1 MWDIIKLPG
10 GISDLLGRFSTQF
23 FLYAWVGALIIA
35 VLLSAVQ
42 LLTLRFMKGGWL
54 YGLSYV
60 PSCLL
65 WLFLLDENALLGGV
79 WAVLLTLL
87 AACLF
92 SHLSDGWIRRILLI
106 AAIPVLYWMAGPVC
120 VVFFL
125 LHAPNP
131 KRSVWYYGVFVLLA
145 IMLVIL
151 AFYLPVP
158 ANNLWFG
165 IHYYRYPTDIP
176 VLLWA
181 ASLSVFILALA
192 ARLLSHWNLSD
203 SIVAALCSFVLVA
216 IGMGGLVWKNSNFK
230 AEKVMHYDFMA
241 RHQQWNRILETINIE
256 KPNNQIGQPNRR
268 DSTESGAGDA
278 RHAHQSSV
286 RLQSKRHC
294 RSPTRLRNRCHQ
306 PFANL

>member
-1 MWDIIKLPG
+1 MKHIHYIYTLLFGVAVLLFFGLAYPHHLHYQEQFQLFLFDSTYVWDIIKLPG

-79 WAVLLTLL
+79 WALLLTLL

-92 SHLSDGWIRRILLI
+92 CHLSDGWRRRILLI
-106 AAIPVLYWMAGPVC
+106 AATPVLYWMVGPVC

-125 LHAPNP
+125 LQAPNP
-131 KRSVWYYGVFVLLA
+131 KRSVWYYGVFVILA

-151 AFYLPVP
+151 AYYLP
-158 ANNLWFG
+158 AF
-165 IHYYRYPTDIP
+165 
-176 VLLWA
+176 
-181 ASLSVFILALA
+181 
-192 ARLLSHWNLSD
+192 
-203 SIVAALCSFVLVA
+203 SF
-216 IGMGGLVWKNSNFK
+216 
-230 AEKVMHYDFMA
+230 
-241 RHQQWNRILETINIE
+241 R
-256 KPNNQIGQPNRR
+256 
-268 DSTESGAGDA
+268 
-278 RHAHQSSV
+278 V
-286 RLQSKRHC
+286 RPQ
-294 RSPTRLRNRCHQ
+294 
-306 PFANL
+306 